1 MVTRERRVFELVVTV
16 IAALAMIPVGF
27 FLLSS
32 GLVAPLWAVLLLL
45 IAWAAGV
52 WIMWRLPAWWRPVV
66 PVALL
71 AFWFLFISFGEAV
84 LGWQP

>member
-1 MVTRERRVFELVVTV
+1 MANSERRVLESVVTV
-16 IAALAMIPVGF
+16 IAGLAMIPVGF
-27 FLLSS
+27 FLISS
-32 GLVAPLWAVLLLL
+32 GLVAPLWAILLLL
-45 IAWAAGV
+45 IAWAAGI

-84 LGWQP
+84 LGWQA

>member
-1 MVTRERRVFELVVTV
+1 MVTRERRVLELVVTV
-16 IAALAMIPVGF
+16 LAALAMIPVGF

-32 GLVAPLWAVLLLL
+32 GLVAPLWAILLLL
-45 IAWAAGV
+45 IAWAAGI

-66 PVALL
+66 PIALL

-84 LGWQP
+84 LGWQA